1 MTETIET
8 IFTFLNQIGFM
19 HPVHPAFTHIP
30 MGMVMGAVV
39 FRFCSLVP
47 KFKVLARTAYH
58 CVILGLLG
66 LFPTAAT
73 GFMDWQH
80 RYQGEWE
87 NLIIIKMVLAVLL
100 AVLMMFIAIKDD
112 PENPGFNKI
121 TGAYFLMILFAVGL
135 GFSGGELIFG

>member
-1 MTETIET
+1 MIET
-8 IFTFLNQIGFM
+8 IFDFLTKIGFL

-47 KFKVLARTAYH
+47 KFKGLARTAYH

-66 LFPTAAT
+66 MIPTVFT
-73 GFMDWQH
+73 GVLDWQH
-80 RYQGEWE
+80 KYQGQLET
-87 NLIIIKMVLAVLL
+87 LIVVKMVLAALL
-100 AVLMMFIAIKDD
+100 AILMLFIAVKDD
-112 PENPGFNKI
+112 TDNPGFNKM
-121 TGAYFLMILFAVGL
+121 TGFYFLMIIFAVGL